1 MRFKIQ
7 ALILLFAITAIPA
20 YADYKITQKTIVEDM
35 TTESTVWVKGVRQR
49 NENKMM
55 IDDADA
61 DTAAMMENM
70 MPNLVTISQC
80 DLKQDVSINE
90 KKKSYFIDYY
100 DWSGLSPEQRKRP
113 NVEKTTIKGTFTISS
128 TVTDLGKQ
136 KEMFGLTARYLKHV
150 QIMDSS
156 ADSCEGARNFRIE
169 RTGWFVNLSLES
181 NTCERPKIPNATG
194 GCRPKIVI
202 KSSQQP
208 GFFLEG
214 ETLMFENNK
223 LEGKNNLVTTALSK
237 ATLDQALFEIPKD
250 FTEVDS
256 LSELMQP
263 ANIFEGPSATTVVTG
278 SAGSK
283 GKALKTVA
291 IDFFSGNT
299 SKIDEDSLRQYISS
313 KLTNEGMSGFPIN
326 SQSDIQTGNFA
337 NVIGVQ
343 IKKIKES
350 GGAKIGGL
358 FGKVT
363 GNTDAAKLGETE
375 AEIVITIYS
384 NDGKNVVN
392 SASAT
397 EKIKGSPDDA
407 VKAAIDKILSG
418 LLKSIK

>member
-1 MRFKIQ
+1 MSHKILVLLL
-7 ALILLFAITAIPA
+7 LISISVAPA
-20 YADYKITQKTIVEDM
+20 YADYKITQKITVEDM

-49 NENKMM
+49 NESKMM
-55 IDDADA
+55 MADEDADS
-61 DTAAMMENM
+61 AAMMENL

-80 DLKQDVSINE
+80 DLKQDVSISE
-90 KKKSYFIDYY
+90 KKKAYFIDYY
-100 DWSGLSPEQRKRP
+100 DWSGLSPEQQKRVP
-113 NVEKTTIKGTFTISS
+113 AGKTTIKGTLTMSS

-136 KEMFGLTARYLKHV
+136 KEMFGLPARYLKHV
-150 QIMDSS
+150 QIMDTS

-181 NTCERPKIPNATG
+181 KTCERPQIPGSPG
-194 GCRPKIVI
+194 GCRPKMVI
-202 KSSQQP
+202 KSTQQP

-223 LEGKNNLVTTALSK
+223 LEGKTNLVTTALSK
-237 ATLDQALFEIPKD
+237 ETLDQALFEIPKN

-256 LSELMQP
+256 LSELMQSG
-263 ANIFEGPSATTVVTG
+263 NIFEETGATTVVTG
-278 SAGSK
+278 PGGAK
-283 GKALKTVA
+283 GKSLKTVA

-299 SKIDEDSLRQYISS
+299 SKIDEDRLRRYISS
-313 KLTNEGMSGFPIN
+313 KLTSEGLSGFPIN
-326 SQSDIQTGNFA
+326 SQSDIQSGNFA

-363 GNTDAAKLGETE
+363 GNTDAAKMGETE
-375 AEIVITIYS
+375 AEIVVTIYS
-384 NDGKNVVN
+384 NDGKTVVGT
-392 SASAT
+392 AT
-397 EKIKGSPDDA
+397 ANEKVKGNPDDA
-407 VKAAIDKILSG
+407 VQAAIDKVLSG